1 MVITRMD
8 STLLELKSLQFS
20 DKTLAEARLLDFMKR
35 IVDPEVCRVILNP
48 KPESLNSINGFAE
61 FRDGERLFFK
71 THTEEED
78 RTPAYYN
85 ATVLG
90 KAGYPVVVPKQVRT
104 KPGQQIAFY
113 EIISYPTLFDIV
125 KSQEDLELSGKPTQK
140 AGKIIKS
147 QRNLDK
153 RIFQVYKKT
162 LTTISQNDN
171 SAAPIRQL
179 FFNRLSEGGRVD
191 LFYSGKELAL
201 PCGNIPY
208 KQLSELKWRIN
219 GIEYS
224 ESIGQIIRRS
234 KELLDPDVE
243 TLAIVGHGDAHNGNV
258 FVDESSW
265 SYYYFDPAFAG
276 THNPFLDMAKPMFH
290 NVFARW
296 MYFPGQVDSEF
307 SASCKIENGTMV
319 VESDY
324 KPSTLRQA
332 FLESKVGNVLGP
344 VVGYL
349 QKNGMLS
356 ADWQDYLR
364 SALFCCPFLTV
375 NLAAESNPNGALAEK
390 YSPKIKLLGLCM
402 AVMMGSRPVDGSDM
416 LSSALDSAEPG
427 VSP

>member
-1 MVITRMD
+1 MD
-8 STLLELKSLQFS
+8 NILVKLKSLQFS
-20 DKTLAEARLLDFMKR
+20 DKVSAETRLLDFMKQS
-35 IVDPEVCRVILNP
+35 IDPEICKVILNP
-48 KPESLNSINGFAE
+48 KPESLNSLNGFAE
-61 FRDGERLFFK
+61 FSNGERYFFK

-85 ATVLG
+85 ATILG
-90 KAGYPVVVPKQVRT
+90 NAGYPVVVPKQVRT

-113 EIISYPTLFDIV
+113 EIISYPTLFDLV
-125 KSQEDLELSGKPTQK
+125 KSQEDLEL
-140 AGKIIKS
+140 AGASTPKTEKMIES
-147 QRNLDK
+147 QNALDRK
-153 RIFQVYKKT
+153 IFQVYKKT
-162 LTTISQNDN
+162 LKSIRPKEN
-171 SAAPIRQL
+171 SAAPIHQL
-179 FFNRLSEGGRVD
+179 FFNRLSDGGRVD
-191 LFYSGKELAL
+191 LFYFGKELAL

-208 KQLSELKWRIN
+208 EQLSELKWRIN

-224 ESIGQIIRRS
+224 ESIEQIIRKS
-234 KELLDPDVE
+234 KILLDPDVE
-243 TLAIVGHGDAHNGNV
+243 SRAIVGHGDAHNGNV

-276 THNPFLDMAKPMFH
+276 THNPFLDMAKPLFH

-307 SASCKIENGTMV
+307 EAKCRIDNGTIV

-324 KPSTLRQA
+324 KPSKVSQA
-332 FLESKVGNVLGP
+332 FLDSKACNVLLP
-344 VVGYL
+344 LISYL
-349 QKNGMLS
+349 REIDMIQEN
-356 ADWQDYLR
+356 WQDYLR